1 MKFNLDELQKNLQ
14 DDLMNFKV
22 NEDSYK
28 SCVLQGLHDIN
39 ETQVKI
45 LELLDDLY
53 DLIGNLHVACH
64 IQD

>member
-1 MKFNLDELQKNLQ
+1 MKFNLDELQKNLH
-14 DDLMNFKV
+14 DDLMDLQV
-22 NEDSYK
+22 NDDSYK

-53 DLIGNLHVACH
+53 DLLSNLHVACH
-64 IQD
+64 YED